1 MQTLKVDQINE
12 LLQKAARKN
21 KGGKY
26 KGFSSQKF
34 WKIKT
39 PISQNRNPRKW
50 KKTENKKYLK
60 K

>member
-1 MQTLKVDQINE
+1 MNE

-21 KGGKY
+21 